1 VSGDR
6 NRSNVQ
12 GYLVWSL
19 MVVFEILSAFC
30 FGIYGVDRWAR
41 HSARWCAGFLHS
53 GELKPAPAPLS
64 ISAYS
69 AI

>member
-1 VSGDR
+1 
-6 NRSNVQ
+6 
-12 GYLVWSL
+12 
-19 MVVFEILSAFC
+19 MVVFEILFAFR
-30 FGIYGVDRWAR
+30 FGIYDVDRWAR
-41 HSARWCAGFLHS
+41 HSARWCAGFLHG